1 MKKLVSLS
9 YFHDFL
15 LQYQSKFHNIIDYIL
30 GTLLLLSL
38 IEWSI
43 AGYKMECA
51 GTEKLIGNFADIAR
65 CADACKGISTM
76 FIHGRK
82 AENENACF
90 CEISALGNGTCIP
103 KKSPNYNL
111 YRYGDKGNERFFNWY
126 DI

>member
-9 YFHDFL
+9 YFHDILVQYYCIIL
-15 LQYQSKFHNIIDYIL
+15 LDTIK
-30 GTLLLLSL
+30 LLSL

-43 AGYKMECA
+43 AGYNMECA

-65 CADACKGISTM
+65 CADSCKGISTM

-90 CEISALGNGTCIP
+90 CEISALGNGTCNP
-103 KKSPNYNL
+103 KKSPNYS
-111 YRYGDKGNERFFNWY
+111 
-126 DI
+126 